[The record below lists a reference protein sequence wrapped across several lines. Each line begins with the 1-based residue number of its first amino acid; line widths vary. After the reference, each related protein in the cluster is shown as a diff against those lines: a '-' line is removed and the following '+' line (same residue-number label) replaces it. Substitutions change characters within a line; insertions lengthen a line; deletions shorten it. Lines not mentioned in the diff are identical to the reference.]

1 MGYSDAIRTFVLKC
15 GHTVAFKNPWPN
27 VGKSVMCVRCGTGSV
42 VTKRIREFI
51 VDCDEC
57 KYRRGFGMDL
67 DTCRRR
73 AVGHARIYAHDV
85 TIYQGEEVLD
95 AVTGR
100 QQAVIDL
107 ILP

>member
-1 MGYSDAIRTFVLKC
+1 
-15 GHTVAFKNPWPN
+15 
-27 VGKSVMCVRCGTGSV
+27 
-42 VTKRIREFI
+42 
-51 VDCDEC
+51 
-57 KYRRGFGMDL
+57 MDL